1 MPTVVVDS
9 PSGQGR
15 RLDGSS
21 GDDDTALFRPGDVDV
36 VENDLCGYGRV
47 VRVPCVGGVVRASGG
62 RLLVVRRGRP
72 PAQGQWSIPGGRVE
86 HGESLADAVRREV
99 QEETGLAV
107 DVGPVIG
114 TVDLPG
120 LGDDVYA
127 VTDFSCTPIGP
138 AGDLRAGDDA
148 VDARWV
154 TRDELARLDT
164 SPGLVDA
171 LLAWGIWD

>member
-1 MPTVVVDS
+1 M
-9 PSGQGR
+9 
-15 RLDGSS
+15 
-21 GDDDTALFRPGDVDV
+21 
-36 VENDLCGYGRV
+36 
-47 VRVPCVGGVVRASGG
+47 
-62 RLLVVRRGRP
+62 
-72 PAQGQWSIPGGRVE
+72 
-86 HGESLADAVRREV
+86 

-107 DVGPVIG
+107 DVGPAIG

-120 LGDDVYA
+120 LGNDVYA
-127 VTDFSCTPIGP
+127 VTDFSCTPIDP

-164 SPGLVDA
+164 SPGLLDT